1 MPRAGLQGGG
11 SREGGWPEGPVSL
24 SCFPSDKIHLATM
37 PSQAFTPGTG
47 GLGRGPARGT
57 PASPAHSLGLTSP
70 PEWLFQP
77 HPHLSHLPDD
87 KTEAGRQASP
97 PQRGDVLCTCTPDWH
112 SARAQTTSRAL
123 LVGCAIQSSQLPQK
137 EGF

>member
-77 HPHLSHLPDD
+77 HPHFSHLPDD
-87 KTEAGRQASP
+87 KTEALPTGTR
-97 PQRGDVLCTCTPDWH
+97 RGPKPHHVLCMWGVPFNPH
-112 SARAQTTSRAL
+112 SCPRKRASD
-123 LVGCAIQSSQLPQK
+123 
-137 EGF
+137 